1 MLSLSLGRLRHD
13 ANKACGPDDDNSA
26 GSDFGRAQCQ
36 RSTET
41 IQARALDNIARRASS
56 FWSRSTHTLTRCVID
71 RVGDGRRDTDN
82 ADLAQPLDSHRV
94 DDVIRLRVQIHL
106 FGSLHAITR
115 TTWAALLL
123 ESVMKAIHTAA
134 MVSAIAL
141 SR

>member
-1 MLSLSLGRLRHD
+1 M
-13 ANKACGPDDDNSA
+13 
-26 GSDFGRAQCQ
+26 
-36 RSTET
+36 
-41 IQARALDNIARRASS
+41 
-56 FWSRSTHTLTRCVID
+56 D

-82 ADLAQPLDSHRV
+82 AVPAQPLDSHRV
-94 DDVIRLRVQIHL
+94 DDVIRLRAQIHL

>member
-1 MLSLSLGRLRHD
+1 LTCEYSL
-13 ANKACGPDDDNSA
+13 
-26 GSDFGRAQCQ
+26 
-36 RSTET
+36 
-41 IQARALDNIARRASS
+41 IARKS
-56 FWSRSTHTLTRCVID
+56 
-71 RVGDGRRDTDN
+71 N
-82 ADLAQPLDSHRV
+82 Y
-94 DDVIRLRVQIHL
+94 